1 MTLPCDL
8 APAYIRGITP
18 YPPGK
23 PLSELERE
31 LGIRSAIKLA
41 SNENPQGASPVA
53 LRAMQ
58 EALAHVSRYPDGNG
72 FELKQTIAT
81 RLGLNQENIV
91 LGNGSND
98 ILELVA
104 RAFLK
109 SGLNAIYSR
118 HAFAVYALVTQSIG
132 ANKVEVA
139 AKNYGHDLA
148 AMLAA
153 ITDDTRIIF
162 IANPNNPT
170 GTLLN
175 RSVLHDFL
183 VEVPQSILVVLD
195 EAYYEYL
202 PVDLRADSI
211 AWLNEFPNIVIT
223 RTFSKAYGLA
233 GLRVGYALATSA
245 VADLMNRVR
254 QPFNV
259 NSIALAG
266 ATAALQDTDYVAR
279 VVENNFDGMTQLTRG
294 LEKLGMAYIPSYAN
308 FISFRVDQADD
319 VYNGLLKKGV
329 IIRPVAHYGMPEY
342 LRVSI
347 GLKEENDKFLQAL
360 ASVLQFSAQDTH

>member
-18 YPPGK
+18 YQPGK

-31 LGIRSAIKLA
+31 LGIHNAIKLA

-53 LRAMQ
+53 VRAMQ
-58 EALAHVSRYPDGNG
+58 AALADISRYPDGNG
-72 FELKQTIAT
+72 FALKKALSERFALDPRQ
-81 RLGLNQENIV
+81 LV

-98 ILELVA
+98 VLEFVA

-109 SGLNAIYSR
+109 QGSNAIYSR
-118 HAFAVYALVTQSIG
+118 HAFAVYALVVQSVG
-132 ANKVEVA
+132 AAGIEVA
-139 AKNYGHDLA
+139 ANNYAHDLD

-153 ITDDTRIIF
+153 ITDNTRIVF

-170 GTLLN
+170 GTLLDAGAL
-175 RSVLHDFL
+175 RKFL
-183 VEVPQSILVVLD
+183 EAVPEEVLVVLD

-202 PVDLRADSI
+202 PHELRAESI
-211 AWLNEFPNIVIT
+211 AWLRDFPNLIIT

-233 GLRVGYALATSA
+233 GLRVGYALTSA
-245 VADLMNRVR
+245 SIADLMNRVR

-266 ATAALQDTDYVAR
+266 AAAALSDVDHVAR
-279 VVENNFDGMTQLTRG
+279 VVENNF
-294 LEKLGMAYIPSYAN
+294 LGMAQIMRGLSNLGLTTIPSYAN
-308 FISFRVDQADD
+308 FISFRVDRASEI
-319 VYNGLLKKGV
+319 YNELLKKGV
-329 IIRPVAHYGMPEY
+329 IIRPIASYGMPEY
-342 LRVSI
+342 LRVTI
-347 GLKEENDKFLQAL
+347 GLKSENDQFLHAL
-360 ASVLQFSAQDTH
+360 AELLQVEAQRTS